1 MSGSTF
7 AKSQLR
13 KHGWKQ
19 GKGLGRTENGMKEA
33 IKVKRLYDN
42 DKRQAIAWF
51 APEMDYMLV
60 RMWKGEKG
68 MEQFEVQMN
77 SFTVTAPTA
86 VAPATAQQPQE
97 AN

>member
-1 MSGSTF
+1 V
-7 AKSQLR
+7 
-13 KHGWKQ
+13 
-19 GKGLGRTENGMKEA
+19 LGVFG
-33 IKVKRLYDN
+33 VG
-42 DKRQAIAWF
+42 
-51 APEMDYMLV
+51 V
-60 RMWKGEKG
+60 WKGEKG

>member
-1 MSGSTF
+1 MISLPIG
-7 AKSQLR
+7 
-13 KHGWKQ
+13 
-19 GKGLGRTENGMKEA
+19 NVEA

-42 DKRQAIAWF
+42 DKRQALAWF

-77 SFTVTAPTA
+77 SFTVTQPVSTPVSESSEVRSEAP
-86 VAPATAQQPQE
+86 
-97 AN
+97 